1 MIVTSE
7 GESAFRLIRDSFD
20 WKKTFTETIAVY
32 QKAIDS
38 VYDGLA
44 PAYLHEGRN
53 RWFKNGLTKGI
64 NHYSVYNGNYYK
76 VYRAFACHDYPQDKW
91 NHCFDDGP

>member
-1 MIVTSE
+1 M
-7 GESAFRLIRDSFD
+7 GKAAFRLIRDSFD

-44 PAYLHEGRN
+44 PAYLHEGE
-53 RWFKNGLTKGI
+53 K
-64 NHYSVYNGNYYK
+64 
-76 VYRAFACHDYPQDKW
+76 
-91 NHCFDDGP
+91 